1 MDDEGG
7 DGSAQLAAG
16 LHDAETKG
24 NYFGC
29 EQEVDDFTVV
39 HLYKST
45 DDTERGQA
53 QVFKGPS
60 FADCVEK
67 RVEEQRDVRLEEA
80 GASVRVAG
88 HALQQSQRI
97 AHSIRGLC
105 LKHGRVQHWV
115 YACYL
120 LEQNGNG
127 SKAVPKN
134 GRKVGEGLTLLAEFE
149 KSGFAGFNAVKLL
162 DELKQSFSILN

>member
-1 MDDEGG
+1 MDDLLDDEGG

-45 DDTERGQA
+45 NDTERGQA
-53 QVFKGPS
+53 QVFKRPS
-60 FADCVEK
+60 FADCVEE

-80 GASVRVAG
+80 SASVRVAG
-88 HALQQSQRI
+88 DALQQRKRI
-97 AHSIRGLC
+97 AHSIGSLC
-105 LKHGRVQHWV
+105 LKR
-115 YACYL
+115 
-120 LEQNGNG
+120 
-127 SKAVPKN
+127 S
-134 GRKVGEGLTLLAEFE
+134 
-149 KSGFAGFNAVKLL
+149 
-162 DELKQSFSILN
+162 